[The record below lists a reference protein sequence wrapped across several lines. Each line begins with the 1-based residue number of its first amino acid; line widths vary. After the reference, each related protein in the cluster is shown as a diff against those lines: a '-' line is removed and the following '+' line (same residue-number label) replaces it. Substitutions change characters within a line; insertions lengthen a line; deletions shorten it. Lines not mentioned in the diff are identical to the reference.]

1 MQRRDSEYLQ
11 KMKTFVGIKRRENQV
26 IYMLWKSGRFMDEMK
41 SVSVREDDARDA
53 VMR

>member
-1 MQRRDSEYLQ
+1 MNIYKKKR
-11 KMKTFVGIKRRENQV
+11 FVRINRREKQV
-26 IYMLWKSGRFMDEMK
+26 IYMLWKRGRFMDEMK